1 MRQRKEGSITV
12 FLTFIFLV
20 IIALGCG
27 MIELAR
33 GSVAEDQ
40 AQRLLRIGTESL
52 QAEYSEPMYREY
64 HLFFLEDAGKSYE
77 DTIQFYINKNLEK
90 NNPVS
95 VTDMFDGTLEEV
107 SVTDKT
113 YVTEDGGQ
121 AMLNQICEYM
131 KREGVSQMLENV
143 KVQKGALDSMQE
155 ESEELEKTAT
165 EQKEEAEDGRN
176 LIEWMKNVDG
186 VCVKGGK
193 TSCNKVFAK
202 MFFHGEKKAQTFHI
216 TDSNIWKQMKD
227 QVISIEEMLKQI
239 SEKETKRREYVKI
252 FQKLSDVCEKTAEE
266 AEQNPSM
273 CASVSGGTSLAAEL
287 RKNQSIIRQS
297 ISLLSGKWD
306 EETAQKL
313 QIVWKSYKM
322 PSVCFD
328 YEGVDEEG
336 GGENPLDVFPLHY
349 LTVSLKW

>member
-131 KREGVSQMLENV
+131 KREGVSQMLKNV
-143 KVQKGALDSMQE
+143 KA
-155 ESEELEKTAT
+155 
-165 EQKEEAEDGRN
+165 QKEIGRAH
-176 LIEWMKNVDG
+176 V
-186 VCVKGGK
+186 
-193 TSCNKVFAK
+193 
-202 MFFHGEKKAQTFHI
+202 
-216 TDSNIWKQMKD
+216 
-227 QVISIEEMLKQI
+227 
-239 SEKETKRREYVKI
+239 
-252 FQKLSDVCEKTAEE
+252 
-266 AEQNPSM
+266 
-273 CASVSGGTSLAAEL
+273 
-287 RKNQSIIRQS
+287 
-297 ISLLSGKWD
+297 
-306 EETAQKL
+306 
-313 QIVWKSYKM
+313 
-322 PSVCFD
+322 
-328 YEGVDEEG
+328 
-336 GGENPLDVFPLHY
+336 
-349 LTVSLKW
+349 

>member
-33 GSVAEDQ
+33 GSVAQDQ

-143 KVQKGALDSMQE
+143 KAQKGALDSMQE
-155 ESEELEKTAT
+155 ESEELEKTAA

-193 TSCNKVFAK
+193 QVPIKCLQRC
-202 MFFHGEKKAQTFHI
+202 FFMEKRKHRH
-216 TDSNIWKQMKD
+216 
-227 QVISIEEMLKQI
+227 SIL
-239 SEKETKRREYVKI
+239 
-252 FQKLSDVCEKTAEE
+252 
-266 AEQNPSM
+266 
-273 CASVSGGTSLAAEL
+273 
-287 RKNQSIIRQS
+287 
-297 ISLLSGKWD
+297 
-306 EETAQKL
+306 
-313 QIVWKSYKM
+313 
-322 PSVCFD
+322 
-328 YEGVDEEG
+328 
-336 GGENPLDVFPLHY
+336 
-349 LTVSLKW
+349 